1 MTAIVSQP
9 IRVPIGGSRGGF
21 QNPFEIIDQY
31 DDFPSEYT
39 GRGRDPSPKRTALS
53 LPASPSS
60 PSSPTLS
67 KRIVAHHHHLPPV
80 TEFIPDDPILYLP
93 PLLSPLP
100 TEAAN
105 VLHDRQRGRV
115 EEVLSNFNTRL
126 PHIDPASLV
135 LHQALHH
142 FSPVDEKYAKRR
154 YDTAFN
160 WEELVSCRVSSI
172 RVLGS

>member
-31 DDFPSEYT
+31 DDLPSEYT

-100 TEAAN
+100 SDAAN
-105 VLHDRQRGRV
+105 VVHDRQRDRV
-115 EEVLSNFNTRL
+115 EEALSDFNTRL

-160 WEELVSCRVSSI
+160 WEELVSGRVSNV
-172 RVLGS
+172 RMLGS